1 MQIVFTLPMLVFKV
15 PISLK
20 VDYDTDGKFA
30 IRTVVPLV
38 YLHLEKGV
46 LIYCRRAVTVFLKF
60 VCVLFFL
67 LHNSSALKS
76 TEFNT
81 SVQG

>member
-30 IRTVVPLV
+30 TRTVVPLV

-46 LIYCRRAVTVFLKF
+46 LIYCRRAVTVFFKICLCF
-60 VCVLFFL
+60 VF
-67 LHNSSALKS
+67 
-76 TEFNT
+76 
-81 SVQG
+81 SVA